1 MTRFVSDRTYRSVR
15 ILAALGFA
23 AAVIAGSVGAVS
35 AHGDVVPQA
44 IDTTGLD
51 PVGTEWL
58 KENPYRLKGGEQY
71 QKAIEIGT
79 HGFAANCARC
89 HGLQVI
95 SGGIAPD
102 IRYLEDGKEG
112 DTWFINRI
120 RHGYS
125 QNGAYKM
132 PPFEGI
138 LSQEAMW
145 AIRSYIETREK

>member
-1 MTRFVSDRTYRSVR
+1 MTRHVSDRSRAHVR
-15 ILAALGFA
+15 LLAAAGLV
-23 AAVIAGSVGAVS
+23 AAVTVASAGAVF
-35 AHGDVVPQA
+35 AHGDVAPQPV
-44 IDTTGLD
+44 DTTGLD
-51 PVGTEWL
+51 AVGTDWL

-102 IRYLEDGKEG
+102 LRYLEDGKEG
-112 DTWFINRI
+112 DAWFINRI
-120 RHGYS
+120 RHGFS

-132 PPFEGI
+132 PPFEGV

-145 AIRSYIETREK
+145 AIRAYIETREK